1 MRVHLNTSQHYT
13 RSSGELHIEEQK
25 KKEEKKKTTKQHLD
39 RRKQKVG
46 EYRRAEP
53 CCTARACPCPTKGL
67 CLPTPFCQGAFCK
80 DAMVVENFKQPGKG
94 LQEN

>member
-39 RRKQKVG
+39 RRKQKVRG
-46 EYRRAEP
+46 STEEQSHAAQLEHAP
-53 CCTARACPCPTKGL
+53 AQPKGFAYL
-67 CLPTPFCQGAFCK
+67 LLSA
-80 DAMVVENFKQPGKG
+80 KG
-94 LQEN
+94 HSAKMQWS